1 MRRGKR
7 MASIKE
13 VAEACGVSIATVS
26 NIMNG
31 KGRVSEDTKNRILK
45 VAKEMNYVPNW
56 MAKNLKQRRTKVIG
70 IITEDLTVFNCVDI
84 VDGIHELLEQRGYSF
99 ILGNLR
105 LYKKYNNEFYHHEGY
120 FSQVQEEFR
129 IMESTQVAG
138 IIYVCAHCREIKFI
152 PKIENIP
159 IVLAYGFSK
168 EETFPSFMYDDEQAA
183 FDATNEMIM
192 NGHEKIGL
200 IMGEKFSLHTISRL
214 KGYQRALY
222 ESGLLCNPSL
232 ICDGDWSR
240 EKGSEAAEVL
250 IKEGVTAIFSMNDEM
265 AAGVYDYV
273 HEIGLEVGKDIA
285 LVGFDNREISTAF
298 MPALTT
304 MSIPLSEI
312 GQLAAKTIISMLDN
326 EMLPIKQKNYVK
338 CKLVRRKSVN
348 KRN

>member
-1 MRRGKR
+1 
-7 MASIKE
+7 MAKIKE

-31 KGRVSEDTKNRILK
+31 KGRVSNETKNRILLT
-45 VAKEMNYVPNW
+45 AKEMNYVPNY
-56 MAKNLKQRRTKVIG
+56 MAKNLKQQKTKVIG

-84 VDGIHELLEQRGYSF
+84 IDGINEMLDQRGYTF

-129 IMESTQVAG
+129 IMESAQVAG

-152 PKIENIP
+152 PKMNNIP

-168 EETFPSFMYDDEQAA
+168 EETFPSFIYDDEQAA
-183 FDATNEMIM
+183 FDATKEMIK
-192 NGHEKIGL
+192 NGHEKIG
-200 IMGEKFSLHTISRL
+200 IVMGEKMSLHTISRL

-232 ICDGDWSR
+232 IFEGDWSR
-240 EKGSEAAEVL
+240 EKGREAAKVL
-250 IKEGVTAIFSMNDEM
+250 ISEGVTAIFAMNDEM

-273 HEIGLEVGKDIA
+273 YEIGLEVGKDIA
-285 LVGFDNREISTAF
+285 LVGFDNREICTAF

-304 MSIPLSEI
+304 MSIPLNEI
-312 GQLAAKTIISMLDN
+312 GQQAAQTIINMLENDTS
-326 EMLPIKQKNYVK
+326 IIDQKNYVK
-338 CKLVRRKSVN
+338 CELVRRKSVN
-348 KRN
+348 KIS

>member
-1 MRRGKR
+1 
-7 MASIKE
+7 MAKIKE

-26 NIMNG
+26 NILNG
-31 KGRVSEDTKNRILK
+31 KGRASEETKNRILK

-56 MAKNLKQRRTKVIG
+56 MAKNLKQRKTKVIG

-84 VDGIHELLEQRGYSF
+84 IDGIHELLEQKGYTF

-105 LYKKYNNEFYHHEGY
+105 LYKKYNNEFYHHEDY

-129 IMESTQVAG
+129 IMESAQVAG
-138 IIYVCAHCREIKFI
+138 VIYVCAHCREIKFL

-168 EETFPSFMYDDEQAA
+168 EEAIPSFMYDDEKAA
-183 FDATNEMIM
+183 FDATNEMII

-200 IMGEKFSLHTISRL
+200 IMGEKISLHTIARL

-240 EKGSEAAEVL
+240 EKGCEAANTL
-250 IKEGVTAIFSMNDEM
+250 MKQGVTAIFAMNDEM

-273 HEIGLEVGKDIA
+273 HEIGLEIGKDIA
-285 LVGFDNREISTAF
+285 LVGFDNREICTAF
-298 MPALTT
+298 MPPLTT
-304 MSIPLSEI
+304 MSMPLNEI
-312 GQLAAKTIISMLDN
+312 GKNAAKTIISILDN
-326 EMLPIKQKNYVK
+326 EMPLISQKNYVK
-338 CKLVRRKSVN
+338 CNLVRRKSVN
-348 KRN
+348 KRS